1 MAKCVMRLSNS
12 GLCYSIPHAFTC
24 KHTYT
29 RTALFAL
36 RHEYSPSE
44 SRENTTMSN
53 LIDAD
58 AGTERFGGYE
68 AELKLV
74 QADLSQQIEQIKETT
89 GEPRKAAISRAE
101 RALEEAEELIGQMRI
116 EKSNIPAPLKSKY
129 NARFRN
135 FEHDLD
141 TTKRKLETYTS
152 DRSKLFGDR
161 YTDNPEGAGDAQLEQ
176 RQQLLSGTDRL
187 NRSSGRLR
195 ESQRIALETEQIGAG
210 TLSDLH
216 RQREQITNTRERLLE
231 SETYTDRSIKT
242 LRGMARRMATNRII
256 TIAIITVLVLLIIAV
271 IYSKFR

>member
-1 MAKCVMRLSNS
+1 
-12 GLCYSIPHAFTC
+12 
-24 KHTYT
+24 
-29 RTALFAL
+29 
-36 RHEYSPSE
+36 
-44 SRENTTMSN
+44 MSN

-58 AGTERFGGYE
+58 AGTERFSGYE

-74 QADLSQQIEQIKETT
+74 QADLSQQIEQIKETS

-101 RALEEAEELIGQMRI
+101 RALEEAEELIGQMRL
-116 EKSNIPAPLKSKY
+116 EKSNIPANLKSKY

-141 TTKRKLETYTS
+141 THKRKLETYTS
-152 DRSKLFGDR
+152 DKSKLFGNR
-161 YTDNPEGAGDAQLEQ
+161 YTDDPESGDAQLEQ

-231 SETYTDRSIKT
+231 SESYTDRSIKT

>member
-1 MAKCVMRLSNS
+1 
-12 GLCYSIPHAFTC
+12 
-24 KHTYT
+24 
-29 RTALFAL
+29 
-36 RHEYSPSE
+36 
-44 SRENTTMSN
+44 MSN
-53 LIDAD
+53 LIDAE

-101 RALEEAEELIGQMRI
+101 RALEEADELIGQMRL
-116 EKSNIPAPLKSKY
+116 EKSNIPVNLKSKY
-129 NARFRN
+129 NAKFRN
-135 FEHDLD
+135 FESELD
-141 TTKRKLETYTS
+141 SAKRKLQQYTN
-152 DRSKLFGDR
+152 DKAKLFGAR
-161 YTDNPEGAGDAQLEQ
+161 YTDDPEQGDAQLEQ

-187 NRSSGRLR
+187 NRSSNRLR

-216 RQREQITNTRERLLE
+216 RQRETIEHTRVTLLD
-231 SETYTDRSIKT
+231 SEGYTDRSIKT

-271 IYSKFR
+271 IWSKFR

>member
-1 MAKCVMRLSNS
+1 
-12 GLCYSIPHAFTC
+12 
-24 KHTYT
+24 
-29 RTALFAL
+29 
-36 RHEYSPSE
+36 
-44 SRENTTMSN
+44 MSN

-58 AGTERFGGYE
+58 AGTERFSGYE

-74 QADLSQQIEQIKETT
+74 QADLSQQIDQIKETT

-101 RALEEAEELIGQMRI
+101 RALEEAEELIGQMRL
-116 EKSNIPAPLKSKY
+116 EKSNIPANLKSKY

-141 TTKRKLETYTS
+141 TSKRKLQTYTS

-161 YTDNPEGAGDAQLEQ
+161 YTDNPDGGDAQLEQ

-187 NRSSGRLR
+187 NRSSNRLR
-195 ESQRIALETEQIGAG
+195 ESQRIALETEQIGAS
-210 TLSDLH
+210 TLGDLH

-231 SETYTDRSIKT
+231 SEGYTDRSIKT

-271 IYSKFR
+271 IFSKFR

>member
-1 MAKCVMRLSNS
+1 
-12 GLCYSIPHAFTC
+12 
-24 KHTYT
+24 
-29 RTALFAL
+29 
-36 RHEYSPSE
+36 
-44 SRENTTMSN
+44 MSN

-58 AGTERFGGYE
+58 SGTERFGGYE

-89 GEPRKAAISRAE
+89 GEPRKAAISKAE
-101 RALEEAEELIGQMRI
+101 RALEEADELIGQMRL
-116 EKSNIPAPLKSKY
+116 EKSNIPANLKSKY

-141 TTKRKLETYTS
+141 SSKRKLESYTN

-161 YTDNPEGAGDAQLEQ
+161 YTDNPDTDAQLEQ

-187 NRSSGRLR
+187 QRSSGRLTAA
-195 ESQRIALETEQIGAG
+195 QRMALETEQIGAG

-216 RQREQITNTRERLLE
+216 RQREQIEHTRSTLLE
-231 SETYTDRSIKT
+231 SESYTDRSIKT
-242 LRGMARRMATNRII
+242 LKGMARRMATNKII

>member
-1 MAKCVMRLSNS
+1 
-12 GLCYSIPHAFTC
+12 
-24 KHTYT
+24 
-29 RTALFAL
+29 
-36 RHEYSPSE
+36 
-44 SRENTTMSN
+44 MSN

-58 AGTERFGGYE
+58 AGTERFSGYE

-74 QADLSQQIEQIKETT
+74 QADLSQQIEQIKESS

-101 RALEEAEELIGQMRI
+101 RALEEADELIGQMRL
-116 EKSNIPAPLKSKY
+116 EKSNIPANLKSKY

-141 TTKRKLETYTS
+141 THKRKLETYTS
-152 DRSKLFGDR
+152 DKSKLFGNR
-161 YTDNPEGAGDAQLEQ
+161 YTDDPESGDAQLEQ

-231 SETYTDRSIKT
+231 SESYTDRSIKT